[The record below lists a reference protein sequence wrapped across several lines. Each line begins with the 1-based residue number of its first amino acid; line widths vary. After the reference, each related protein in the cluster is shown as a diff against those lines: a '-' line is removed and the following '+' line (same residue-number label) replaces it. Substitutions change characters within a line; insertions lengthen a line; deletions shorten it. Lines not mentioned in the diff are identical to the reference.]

1 MLVTRE
7 QIKAALE
14 LTDFDV
20 QVAHQKM
27 APLSR
32 ALTRP
37 TQLAGSPRLGGVL
50 LLLFRKNGSMQVLL
64 TRRRDDLA
72 AHAGQISFPGGRN
85 EAPESLLATALREAQ
100 EEVGLAPDKLEILGD
115 LQPIYIPP
123 TDYEVHSFV
132 GWYGDQAQPQFQA
145 EPGEVAE
152 IIEAPLATLLDPASR
167 LEEPRQFGDMQLS
180 IPYFAVQGH
189 KVWGATAIMLSEFI
203 ERLRAILD

>member
-167 LEEPRQFGDMQLS
+167 REEPRQFGDMQLS

-203 ERLRAILD
+203 ERLRTILD